1 MCFCSFVDVS
11 FESADIVYFIWI
23 TDRGQEVRV
32 GPYEGLK
39 FREIESSDK
48 SNWGVDWESRVE
60 KET

>member
-1 MCFCSFVDVS
+1 MDVS

-39 FREIESSDK
+39 FGEIESSDK

-60 KET
+60 KEI